1 MSANMIAIASSGL
14 RAARAALEVTS
25 QNIANAGTEGYV
37 RRSVSLSEL
46 SANNLRSSYGEVSQ
60 LGVRVS
66 GITRNV
72 SGFDQ
77 AEVRRTTADAA
88 RADTLVEGLT
98 QLSDTADN
106 SGVFTAITSFQ
117 SALSQMTASP
127 ANSSLRAN
135 VVEAARTMAQSFNA
149 ASSGLQSA
157 VTGMQDEAASGVKD
171 LNDLAANLAQVNIR
185 ISGDT
190 DPANNS
196 AGLLDERD
204 TILQKMAAITNIS
217 TTVNADNTV
226 TVQLGSGT
234 GTTLVDHGKSG
245 TLAMA
250 KAGDGNV
257 SFTLTDTTAAATAIT
272 PTAGSL
278 AGQQQAISSGVTAL
292 AGLDTVATS
301 MMSTINTAQ
310 GNGVDLTGATGTAMF
325 TGNGAADMAMVLT
338 DPGQLAAASA
348 GSTASSQNGTNLSAM
363 INSLG
368 SANVSGQ
375 MNDYL
380 FGLSSAVSSN
390 TTMRDAFDTIAS
402 NAKTSLA
409 AASGVDL
416 DTEAAALIKY
426 QQAYQASGKIIQIAS
441 TLFDQLLNL

>member
-14 RAARAALEVTS
+14 KAARAALEVTS

-37 RRSVSLSEL
+37 RRSVSLTEM

-66 GITRNV
+66 GIARNV
-72 SGFDQ
+72 SAFDQ
-77 AEVRRTTADAA
+77 AEVRRTSSDAA

-106 SGVFTAITSFQ
+106 SSVFTAITNFQ
-117 SALSQMTASP
+117 SALSQMTTSP
-127 ANSSLRAN
+127 NNSSLRAN

-149 ASSGLQSA
+149 AHDGLKSS

-171 LNDLAANLAQVNIR
+171 LNDLSANLALINKR

-204 TILQKMAAITNIS
+204 TILQKMSAITNIA
-217 TTVNADNTV
+217 TTINSDNTV
-226 TVQLGSGT
+226 TVQLPGAT
-234 GTTLVDHGKSG
+234 PTTLVDHGTAG
-245 TLAMA
+245 ALTMA
-250 KAGDGNV
+250 KDSDGNIT
-257 SFTLTDTTAAATAIT
+257 FALGAAGIT
-272 PTAGSL
+272 PTGGAL
-278 AGQQQAISSGVTAL
+278 AGQQQAISAGVTAL
-292 AGLDTVATS
+292 SGLNTIADS
-301 MMSTINTAQ
+301 MMTTINTAQ
-310 GNGVDLTGATGTAMF
+310 GNGVDLTGAAGAPMF
-325 TGNGAADMAMVLT
+325 TGSGAAGMTMALT
-338 DPGQLAAASA
+338 SPGQLAAASS
-348 GSTASSQNGTNLSAM
+348 GSTATNQNSTNLSAM
-363 INSLG
+363 INSLN

-380 FGLSSAVSSN
+380 FGLSSAVASN
-390 TTMRDAFDTIAS
+390 TTMRDAFDTIS
-402 NAKTSLA
+402 TNAKTSLA

-416 DTEAAALIKY
+416 DTEAAALIRY
-426 QQAYQASGKIIQIAS
+426 QQAYQASGKVIQIAS
-441 TLFDQLLNL
+441 SLFDQLLNL

>member
-1 MSANMIAIASSGL
+1 MSANMISIASSGL
-14 RAARAALEVTS
+14 RAARAALDVTS

-37 RRSVSLSEL
+37 RRSVAQNEL
-46 SANNLRSSYGEVSQ
+46 SASNLRASYGEVTQ

-77 AEVRRTTADAA
+77 AEVRRTTSDAT
-88 RADTLVEGLT
+88 RADTLVDGLT

-106 SGVFTAITSFQ
+106 SGVFTAITNFQ

-149 ASSGLQSA
+149 ANNGLQSA
-157 VTGMQDEAASGVKD
+157 VTGMQNEASSGVKD
-171 LNDLAANLAQVNIR
+171 LNDLAANLAQLNIR

-190 DPANNS
+190 DPASNS

-204 TILQKMAAITNIS
+204 TILQKMAAITNIN
-217 TTVNADNTV
+217 TTFNADNTV
-226 TVQLGSGT
+226 TVQLGAGT
-234 GTTLVDHGKSG
+234 GTTLVDHG
-245 TLAMA
+245 T
-250 KAGDGNV
+250 AGSLTMTTATDGNI
-257 SFTLTDTTAAATAIT
+257 SFSLASTTGATTTIT
-272 PTAGSL
+272 PTGGSL

-301 MMSTINTAQ
+301 MMSTMNTAQ
-310 GNGVDLTGATGTAMF
+310 GNGVDLTGATGAAMF
-325 TGNGAADMAMVLT
+325 TGNGAADMTMALT
-338 DPGQLAAASA
+338 STNQLAAASA

-363 INSLG
+363 ITSLN

-380 FGLSSAVSSN
+380 FGLSSAVASN

-416 DTEAAALIKY
+416 DTEAANLVRY
-426 QQAYQASGKIIQIAS
+426 QQAYQASSKVIQVAS